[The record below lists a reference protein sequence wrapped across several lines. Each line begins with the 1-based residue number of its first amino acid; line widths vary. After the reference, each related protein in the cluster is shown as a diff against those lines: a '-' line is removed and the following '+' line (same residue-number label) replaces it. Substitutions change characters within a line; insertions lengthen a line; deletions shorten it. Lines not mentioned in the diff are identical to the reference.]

1 MPNASTGAQKTWPS
15 FAKSLST
22 TPLPRSDACP
32 TLKSCTYYCNS
43 HFHRWDTPHSML
55 NKVREAV
62 SADRRRFKDAE
73 FNLDLS
79 YVTPRIIGSYMLS
92 RRMTPIHLIPPWS
105 NASFCPFLTGSKAMA
120 IPTEGLQAAYRNH
133 IDDVDAFLR
142 RDHGE
147 NFMIWNLS
155 EFSYDAKFSDKV
167 RTPIAA
173 LDELHSENRNAD
185 FCFDNP

>member
-1 MPNASTGAQKTWPS
+1 
-15 FAKSLST
+15 
-22 TPLPRSDACP
+22 
-32 TLKSCTYYCNS
+32 
-43 HFHRWDTPHSML
+43 ML

-79 YVTPRIIGSYMLS
+79 YVTPRIIGSYILS
-92 RRMTPIHLIPPWS
+92 NALSPIHFVQTLS
-105 NASFCPFLTGSKAMA
+105 NADFWYFLIGSKAMA

-167 RTPIAA
+167 RLPVTV
-173 LDELHSENRNAD
+173 LTVLHSEDRASD
-185 FCFDNP
+185 FCFCLY